1 MQSPY
6 DERKKAKTKE
16 NFVPQ
21 PIRGNDGFED
31 RGPRNVLLDQQNPDI
46 LVPPA
51 TDHGT
56 VPNLKFPF
64 SMAHNRLQE
73 GGWARQ
79 VTIRELPC
87 QRR

>member
-6 DERKKAKTKE
+6 DERKKAKTNE

-51 TDHGT
+51 TCPT
-56 VPNLKFPF
+56 
-64 SMAHNRLQE
+64 SY
-73 GGWARQ
+73 
-79 VTIRELPC
+79 
-87 QRR
+87 